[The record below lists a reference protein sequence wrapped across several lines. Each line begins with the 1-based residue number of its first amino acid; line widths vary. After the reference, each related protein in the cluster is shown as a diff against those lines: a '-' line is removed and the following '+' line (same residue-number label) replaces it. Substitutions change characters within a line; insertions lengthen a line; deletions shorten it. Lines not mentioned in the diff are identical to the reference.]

1 MVCSS
6 EGAPQ
11 PGTFSVQSEDDFF
24 TLEGKQ
30 AVLRVHYELLL
41 LEKEEW
47 HIFLKYIWKLR
58 CSCCFALKLMRIIF
72 NTVFISLWEPQ
83 ALLNAM

>member
-47 HIFLKYIWKLR
+47 HIFLKYTWKLR